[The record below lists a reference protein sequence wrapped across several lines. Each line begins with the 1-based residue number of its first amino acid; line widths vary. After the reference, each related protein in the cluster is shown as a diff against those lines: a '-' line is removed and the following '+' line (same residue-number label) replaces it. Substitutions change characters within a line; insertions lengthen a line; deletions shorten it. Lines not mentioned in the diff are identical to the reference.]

1 LLLLWAPSACAAI
14 VELSQISVPPGI
26 VVQTSN
32 LDTPVA
38 VTTVTAPAVSGS
50 YRFTHWT
57 INGLRYDDDLGR
69 SQNPIAFTLYEATVA
84 IAHYL
89 PATQDSDAD
98 ALPDWYETEYYGS
111 LAQTAASDTDGDGYP
126 LAEEY
131 ALGFHPR
138 LYDEVVAG
146 GLSRVRSSSVTMNLD
161 LSPTY
166 RLISSPPGFVSVSNT
181 VVAGTVVGT
190 ADLWGQANS
199 GYRFAYWDLDGV
211 RQQDNYG
218 IALGAFSFTVTT
230 NTVATAHYYPAAQDS
245 DEDGVADWFEY
256 VYYATLA
263 QGGGS
268 DTDGDGYTLA
278 EELALGTMPTLPDEF
293 VPGGLARVRSAT
305 VAMNIEGYPVY
316 WLVSSPAG
324 FVSASNFVSRGAV
337 VTTPDLWGQ
346 ANSGYRFAYWE
357 LDGVAQADAYGI
369 ALGAFSFPVNSNT
382 VATAHYFPTAQ
393 DADAD
398 GVADWFEYVYYGG
411 LTQAGTSDTDGDG
424 FTLAQESA
432 QNTVPTLAD
441 EFVPGG
447 ISRTRTAA
455 SITMD
460 LQPFERLE
468 YTLVDGVLS
477 NVFRA
482 FNGTG
487 GMTCGANAAP
497 ALGDW
502 DGDGDLDLFIGQAG
516 GAVRVFENIGTR
528 SALNL
533 SERTANFASVAA
545 TWSGIGSPA
554 PALGDWSGNGR
565 ADLAVGGAG
574 GTVFLIASTGHFNA
588 PQVPAVSVTLATA
601 STSVLPA
608 LADVNGDA
616 RADLLVLLAD
626 GTVDIYLNSGNAAL
640 PFAAPPSVANLLGQA
655 ITQGTGLSVADLNYD
670 GRWDVLAADAEGRLW
685 EFRQS
690 AGGGSFT
697 LISKVWGGAGA
708 GFANRLTV
716 AAGDL
721 DGDGD
726 VDVIGGFAEGG
737 LLALRDPRFAVP
749 VNFRVAGGATSVLL
763 SWDPDRQSRIV
774 GYRAYRS
781 AGPATDF
788 TLLTN
793 TLITLPRHED
803 RAPVGNVSN
812 RYYVTAVSTVIY
824 PGNSVP
830 LLVEGRPSE
839 IAGATA
845 GGITLLLSDYFGRPG
860 LAGATLLYQ
869 NFGNPPGTVVGTPF
883 VVAAGPEYGVAIG
896 SSTVGNEVIMAGGS
910 AGKPLANLSQF
921 RCDYWSTEAVTAQL
935 FFYRNDGLPY
945 GLGGPAMPG
954 TVLYDSGPFPL
965 PKADQGTASIVAG
978 PGDWSDW
985 GMVLPGSFTWALKFT
1000 GLTGTNIAGLVLIGP
1015 PTVGKNYG
1023 DVWYNP
1029 GTGWEL
1035 RVFKDPLLSTGFAAE
1050 FVGAMVEGLAPANTI
1065 LRLSTPN
1072 AGGVSGTNLDLR
1084 VTYDPLLLTPV
1095 SLVDSQLATVAKT
1108 TLTANLVITDN
1119 AATANGLLVI
1129 TGHGGVVEA
1138 GAGTLFNLH
1147 FQVTDTAATGTCST
1161 NTFAQATLQDTAGHL
1176 LPVDSTDIGV
1186 LTVANTYFAGDAD
1199 GDGKVSLSDFTLLM
1213 ELAVGQRPAT
1223 SPEIAAGDLNGNG
1236 VIDTADAYLVL
1247 RMIEG
1252 QAQ

>member
-1 LLLLWAPSACAAI
+1 M
-14 VELSQISVPPGI
+14 ELSQISDPPGI
-26 VVQTSN
+26 VAQTSN

-69 SQNPIAFTLYEATVA
+69 SQNPVAFTLYEATVA

-89 PATQDSDAD
+89 PATQDTDAD
-98 ALPDWYETEYYGS
+98 GLPDWYETEYYGN
-111 LAQTAASDTDGDGYP
+111 LTQTGTSDTDGDGYP

-138 LYDEVVAG
+138 VYDDVVAG
-146 GLSRVRSSSVTMNLD
+146 GLSRIRSSSVTMNLD

-166 RLISSPPGFVSVSNT
+166 RLISSPPGFVSVNNT
-181 VVAGTVVGT
+181 VVAGTVVT
-190 ADLWGQANS
+190 TPDLWGQANS
-199 GYRFAYWDLDGV
+199 GYRFAYWDLEGV
-211 RQQDNYG
+211 RQQDTYG
-218 IALGAFSFTVTT
+218 IALGGFSFTVTS

-245 DEDGVADWFEY
+245 DADGVADWFEY
-256 VYYATLA
+256 VYYSTLA

-278 EELALGTMPTLPDEF
+278 EELALGTMPTLQDEF

-305 VAMNIEGYPVY
+305 VTMNLEGFPVY
-316 WLVSSPAG
+316 RLASSPAG
-324 FVSASNFVSRGAV
+324 FINVSGIVNPGTVI
-337 VTTPDLWGQ
+337 TTPDLWGQ
-346 ANSGYRFAYWE
+346 ANSGYRFAYWD
-357 LDGVAQADAYGI
+357 LDVVAQADTYGI
-369 ALGAFSFPVNSNT
+369 AVGSFSFAVNSNT

-398 GVADWFEYVYYGG
+398 SVADWFEYVYYGG
-411 LTQAGTSDTDGDG
+411 LTQTGTSDTDGDG

-447 ISRTRTAA
+447 ISRARAAA
-455 SITMD
+455 STTMD

-468 YTLVDGVLS
+468 YTLVNGVLS

-487 GMTCGANAAP
+487 GMTCGANPAP

-516 GAVRVFENIGTR
+516 GTVRVFENLGTR
-528 SALNL
+528 SAMNL

-554 PALGDWSGNGR
+554 PALGDWSGDGR
-565 ADLAVGGAG
+565 ADLAVGGTG
-574 GTVFLIASTGHFNA
+574 GTVYLIASTGHFNA
-588 PQVPAVSVTLATA
+588 PQVPAVSVTLATG
-601 STSVLPA
+601 STSALPA
-608 LADVNGDA
+608 LADVNGDG

-626 GTVDIYLNSGNAAL
+626 GTVSLYLNSGSAAL

-670 GRWDVLAADAEGRLW
+670 GRWDVLAADTEGRLW

-690 AGGGSFT
+690 VGGGSFT

-726 VDVIGGFAEGG
+726 VDLIGGFAEGG

-749 VNFRVAGGATSVLL
+749 VNFRAVGGATSVLL

-812 RYYVTAVSTVIY
+812 RYYVTAVTGVTY

-839 IAGATA
+839 VVGATA

-860 LAGATLLYQ
+860 LAGASVLYQ
-869 NFGNPPGTVVGTPF
+869 NAGNPTGTVAGTPF
-883 VVAAGPEYGVAIG
+883 VVAAGPDYGVTIG
-896 SSTVGNEVIMAGGS
+896 STTVGNEVIMAGWT
-910 AGKPLANLSQF
+910 AEKALVNLSEF

-935 FFYRNDGLPY
+935 FFYQNDGLPY
-945 GLGGPAMPG
+945 SPGGPAMPG
-954 TVLYDSGPFPL
+954 TVLYDSGTFQL
-965 PKADQGTASIVAG
+965 PKAAQGTASILADIAG
-978 PGDWSDW
+978 GDWTNW
-985 GMVLPGSFTWALKFT
+985 GVVLPASFTWAIKFT
-1000 GLTGTNIAGLVLIGP
+1000 GLTGTNIAGLVLLGP
-1015 PTVGKNYG
+1015 PTVGNNYG
-1023 DVWYNP
+1023 DLWYDP

-1035 RVFKDPLLSTGFAAE
+1035 RVFNDPLLRTGFATE
-1050 FVGAMVEGLAPANTI
+1050 FVGELVPGPTPANTI

-1084 VTYDPLLLTPV
+1084 LTYDPLLLTPV
-1095 SLVDSQLATVAKT
+1095 SQVDPQLSTVVKT
-1108 TLTANLVITDN
+1108 ALTANLVITDN

-1129 TGHGGVVEA
+1129 TGLGGAVKA
-1138 GAGTLFNLH
+1138 GAGTLFDLY
-1147 FQVTDTAATGTCST
+1147 FQVAATAAIGTHST

-1176 LPVDSTDIGV
+1176 LPVTASDIGV

-1213 ELAVGQRPAT
+1213 KLAVGQRPAT
-1223 SPEIAAGDLNGNG
+1223 PSEIAAGDMNGNG

-1252 QAQ
+1252 QP